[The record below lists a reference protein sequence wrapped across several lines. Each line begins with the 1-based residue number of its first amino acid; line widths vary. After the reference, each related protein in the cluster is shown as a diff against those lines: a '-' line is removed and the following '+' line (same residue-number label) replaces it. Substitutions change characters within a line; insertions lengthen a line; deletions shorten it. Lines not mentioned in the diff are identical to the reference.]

1 MPGRHADTARRQ
13 QLIARR
19 GQRGW
24 LLNALAAAIGFGICL
39 GVGAYA
45 VTLPAPGSAR
55 PTASTWRALLPPP
68 TRIAAAGGSRYA
80 PRIVGHPAL
89 SATASS
95 ATFRFTE
102 PAGAR
107 GFQCRLDREE
117 WAACHSP
124 VVLNGLSLGRH
135 DFLVRGEGPAGRADE
150 SALFP
155 WTVFEPRPVSILPQL
170 SDLSDLYPGAVP
182 VVLPVEVVNPNS
194 SPIAV
199 THLEVSVSRD
209 SPGCPSAEN
218 LELIPS
224 NVSSAR
230 PLRLR
235 PGESTW
241 LPSGGILAPAIRLR
255 DLPANQNA
263 CERAQFPLV
272 FSGTAH
278 G

>member
-1 MPGRHADTARRQ
+1 
-13 QLIARR
+13 
-19 GQRGW
+19 

-39 GVGAYA
+39 GVVAYA

-68 TRIAAAGGSRYA
+68 ARIAAAAGGSRYA

-89 SATASS
+89 SATSSS

-107 GFQCRLDREE
+107 GFQCRLDRGK

-124 VVLNGLSLGRH
+124 VVLDGLSLGRH

-155 WTVFEPRPVSILPQL
+155 WAVFEPRAVSILPRL

-182 VVLPVEVVNPNS
+182 VALPVEVVNPNS

-199 THLEVSVSRD
+199 TRLEVSVSRD
-209 SPGCPSAEN
+209 PPGCPSAEN

-224 NVSSAR
+224 NVSSSR

-255 DLPANQNA
+255 DLSVNQDA
-263 CERAQFPLV
+263 CERARFSLA

>member
-1 MPGRHADTARRQ
+1 MA
-13 QLIARR
+13 
-19 GQRGW
+19 
-24 LLNALAAAIGFGICL
+24 NALAAAIGLGICL
-39 GVGAYA
+39 GVVAYA

-55 PTASTWRALLPPP
+55 PSASAWRALLPPP
-68 TRIAAAGGSRYA
+68 TRIAAAAGGSRYA

-89 SATASS
+89 SAASSS

-102 PAGAR
+102 PAGVH
-107 GFQCRLDREE
+107 GFRCRLDREG

-124 VVLNGLSLGRH
+124 VVLNGLSPGRH
-135 DFLVRGEGPAGRADE
+135 DFLVRGEGPARRADE

-155 WTVFEPRPVSILPQL
+155 WTVVEPRAVSILPQL

-182 VVLPVEVVNPNS
+182 VVLPVKVVNPNS

-209 SPGCPSAEN
+209 PTGCPSAEN

-224 NVSSAR
+224 NVSSSR

-241 LPSGGILAPAIRLR
+241 LPSGGISAPAIRLR
-255 DLPANQNA
+255 NLTVNQDA
-263 CERAQFPLV
+263 CERAEFPLV